1 MKKVVKITA
10 LAVFAFITGLNV
22 YKAQTE
28 VQLSDAQMKNVE
40 ALANQEYISSLI
52 QLTPQGWVCY
62 NTVRDDM
69 YVEYF
74 LCTDCNGCLNT
85 TASHVSNSS
94 YCSY

>member
-40 ALANQEYISSLI
+40 ALASGEIN
-52 QLTPQGWVCY
+52 P
-62 NTVRDDM
+62 
-69 YVEYF
+69 
-74 LCTDCNGCLNT
+74 DCPNGCVEGEEGCT
-85 TASHVSNSS
+85 CFMYYIDYDEAKWPPTV
-94 YCSY
+94 